1 MDCLPGSSV
10 HGILLHAHTHTHM
23 VDDEVPGLSFLSYNS
38 VFNMLSGI
46 SLRVSVIDICIGKFG
61 RKYKI
66 NQFNKII

>member
-1 MDCLPGSSV
+1 
-10 HGILLHAHTHTHM
+10 M
-23 VDDEVPGLSFLSYNS
+23 VYDEVPGLSFLSYNS

>member
-1 MDCLPGSSV
+1 MKKEVKSQPNLLSF
-10 HGILLHAHTHTHM
+10 ILIYINYLFFL
-23 VDDEVPGLSFLSYNS
+23 GLSFLSYNS

>member
-1 MDCLPGSSV
+1 MYIYIYV
-10 HGILLHAHTHTHM
+10 YIYIYIHTHTHM
-23 VDDEVPGLSFLSYNS
+23 VYDEVPGLSFLSYNS